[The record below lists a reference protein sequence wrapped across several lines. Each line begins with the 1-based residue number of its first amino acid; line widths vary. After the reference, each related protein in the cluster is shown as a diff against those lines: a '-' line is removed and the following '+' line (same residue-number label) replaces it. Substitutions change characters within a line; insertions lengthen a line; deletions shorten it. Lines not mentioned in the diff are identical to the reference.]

1 MHLVPLDERFLLLQ
15 ALPPYLT
22 SWLKAI
28 AKRFMIIPLTVP
40 IVPAPSNFEF
50 FLGKTI
56 P

>member
-1 MHLVPLDERFLLLQ
+1 MRAWRTEVERVLLPEDQ
-15 ALPPYLT
+15 Q
-22 SWLKAI
+22 AI
-28 AKRFMIIPLTVP
+28 ANRFMIIPFTVP